1 MVDVIL
7 TINKRQL
14 YIHIDILSK
23 YIRYNK
29 HPPSPACVALHLQGK
44 NSQQSWNGCVCCSI
58 PSTKKPPLTETSA
71 RRGQSLRLMER
82 WRRRCEKHLWD
93 KSSVKRYWST
103 SAQADLQRI
112 WSWETWFPS
121 CSFCYLHFHHP
132 FTISWGTT
140 RLLWM
145 ALALVEVAQRT
156 MQMQLPWNSDTTM
169 TLKLPYT

>member
-23 YIRYNK
+23 YIRYNYIISSF
-29 HPPSPACVALHLQGK
+29 PCLCCVTLAQGK
-44 NSQQSWNGCVCCSI
+44 NSQHSWNSCVCCSI
-58 PSTKKPPLTETSA
+58 PSTEKPPLTETSA

-82 WRRRCEKHLWD
+82 RRRCEKHLWD

-103 SAQADLQRI
+103 SAQANLQRI

-132 FTISWGTT
+132 FTISRGTT

-156 MQMQLPWNSDTTM
+156 MQMQLP
-169 TLKLPYT
+169 